1 MFQFRQNL
9 KFTGLK
15 FDIHPFLSPLS
26 INMLNVSE
34 KKGASVWWMF
44 HRPKGQDAQGLFVA
58 LSVARV
64 TLCRAIWMPQ

>member
-34 KKGASVWWMF
+34 KKGASV
-44 HRPKGQDAQGLFVA
+44 
-58 LSVARV
+58 
-64 TLCRAIWMPQ
+64 